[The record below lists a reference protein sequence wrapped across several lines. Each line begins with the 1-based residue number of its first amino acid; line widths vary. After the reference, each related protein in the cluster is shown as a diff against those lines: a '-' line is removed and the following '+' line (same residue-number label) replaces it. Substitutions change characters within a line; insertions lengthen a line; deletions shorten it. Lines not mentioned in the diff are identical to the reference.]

1 MHATRALLAAAFLV
15 LLAGCQNTS
24 IRSAW
29 FDTNFTGP
37 PMRKIVV
44 FAELGTT
51 AQSRVF
57 EDAFA
62 AQLRAIGVEAVAGH
76 VTLGLDDATP
86 DSRFVAA
93 VTQTQAQGLLLVRLL
108 GVDTRTQVRTTMAP
122 GGMGWGRDPWGRHAW
137 GHTRGPTQQVTVTQS
152 DFANVEAKL
161 FEVESRSLVW
171 AATTSTFNPR
181 SVERETAGFAD
192 VILAELVARGI
203 IARK

>member
-1 MHATRALLAAAFLV
+1 MFAATLLIA
-15 LLAGCQNTS
+15 LAGCQNTS

-29 FDTNFTGP
+29 FDTDFAGP

-44 FAELGTT
+44 YADLGTI

-57 EDAFA
+57 EDTFV
-62 AQLRAIGVEAVAGH
+62 AQLRATGVEAVAGH
-76 VTLGLDDATP
+76 ATLGLDDATP
-86 DSRFVAA
+86 DNRFAA
-93 VTQTQAQGLLLVRLL
+93 AITGTQAQGLLLVRLL

-122 GGMGWGRDPWGRHAW
+122 GGMAWGRDPWGRDQW
-137 GHTRGPTQQVTVTQS
+137 GRTRPAQQVTVTQS

-181 SVERETAGFAD
+181 SVERETPGFAD